1 MWFANFISIIIVAQM
16 RIDFTPNVRV
26 DDDTLGWSQ
35 DMPSLAIN
43 PAGDTLYCVFL
54 DHRYGFHDFP
64 GLTLAK
70 SSDQGE
76 TWHENLLIYYGEWE
90 AKVAPRIVVDS
101 QNWLHVVFGSLSPG
115 GVWYTR
121 STDGGNSWISPVM
134 ISDTSAFMQSGLA
147 FGVDNNDNLYVM
159 WHYFYEGVS
168 DGDDIFFTKSMDH
181 GATWLHPNIIVND
194 SVSCMNRYPSFCL
207 SGPDTVY
214 AVWHDNRLP
223 PTYHIFFSRSTDG
236 GVGWLESNSKVDPDT
251 NYYNGSPKI
260 DVGKSDMLYCAWVK
274 GIGSEGYINFSKS
287 SDNGVNWL
295 FPVTVSDSFG
305 QSLGLPSFAL
315 DSLENLYVVWE
326 DWRQDS
332 SDIFFTFSTD
342 SGGTWYS
349 PNVKVND
356 DTTQRP
362 QRYTD
367 ILVRGADNIYVVWT
381 DSRAD
386 TFQHSTYCGPDIYFA
401 RGSIISNLNENQSAE
416 LNNSNLQILPN
427 PFSKF
432 THINLKNIASKRILE
447 LEIYNILGEFVK
459 SFSNFK
465 NHQSLYNNF
474 LWDAT
479 DDHGVRVPAGVYIV
493 ILKSLN
499 NCTTKKVIVIK

>member
-1 MWFANFISIIIVAQM
+1 MWVANFISIIIAVQM
-16 RIDFTPNVRV
+16 RVNFTPNIRV

-35 DMPSLAIN
+35 DMPSLAIS
-43 PAGDTLYCVFL
+43 PDDDTLYCVFL

-76 TWHENLLIYYGEWE
+76 TWYENLLIYYGEWE

-101 QNWLHVVFGSLSPG
+101 QNWLHVVYGSLSPG

-121 STDGGNSWISPVM
+121 STDGGNSWISPTM

-147 FGVDNNDNLYVM
+147 FGINNNDNLYVM
-159 WHYFYEGVS
+159 WHYFHEGVS
-168 DGDDIFFTKSMDH
+168 DGDDIFFTKSMDY

-194 SVSCMNRYPSFCL
+194 SVSCINRYPSFCL
-207 SGPDTVY
+207 SSPDTVH
-214 AVWHDNRLP
+214 AVWHDNRL
-223 PTYHIFFSRSTDG
+223 PTYHIFFSRSTNG
-236 GVGWLESNSKVDPDT
+236 GVDWLESNSKVDPDT

-260 DVGKSDMLYCAWVK
+260 NIGKSNMLYCTWVK
-274 GIGSEGYINFSKS
+274 GIGNEGYINFSKS

-305 QSLGLPSFAL
+305 QSLGLPSFVL

-342 SGGTWYS
+342 SGTTWYS

-367 ILVRGADNIYVVWT
+367 ILVRGPDNIYVVWT

-401 RGSIISNLNENQSAE
+401 RGNITSCINEKQLHRFSNINF
-416 LNNSNLQILPN
+416 QIWPN
-427 PFSKF
+427 PFKQTLYIKSMSPTDDFKIKIF
-432 THINLKNIASKRILE
+432 DIAGNDVINLSAKHK
-447 LEIYNILGEFVK
+447 EIKIDTRNL
-459 SFSNFK
+459 SS
-465 NHQSLYNNF
+465 
-474 LWDAT
+474 
-479 DDHGVRVPAGVYIV
+479 GVYFV
-493 ILKSLN
+493 QLQTPDYKE
-499 NCTTKKVIVIK
+499 TKKVVLLK